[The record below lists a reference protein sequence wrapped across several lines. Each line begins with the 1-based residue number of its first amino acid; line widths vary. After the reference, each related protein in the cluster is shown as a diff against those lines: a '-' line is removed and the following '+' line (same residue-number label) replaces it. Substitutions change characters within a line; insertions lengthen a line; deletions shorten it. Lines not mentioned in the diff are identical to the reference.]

1 MYFVPR
7 LFVQT
12 VVLLVGAY
20 STVHIIHS
28 LSQSIYSKQTSKAME
43 SNSVNEGG
51 FDLDAIPTSEGDVVY
66 ELGGGATITPLA
78 SIPAN
83 ANLNDNDNINDNSN
97 DNSNDTRDPIATS
110 EECKQKGNE
119 CFKKGAY
126 LDAIDFYTDA
136 IEACPGLKGEDLLNL
151 QARHEEQERE
161 RANQRYQRDSD
172 RKVTNRNFKRSNQTN
187 NGNDSNDGNDDQDQS
202 KSKDEDDLAPKE
214 FTPPSHPY
222 GKYLA
227 IYNSNKAAS
236 LIHLGRFSE
245 AMTCCNIAVL
255 ADPTYPKAY
264 IRRMTCHEQTEEI
277 DLALRDAKKAL
288 SLSSSLSS
296 QNRDVQ
302 THVKRLEKKEAE
314 RMEKLKEE
322 TMGKLKDL
330 GNSILGNF
338 GMSLDNF
345 KAEKD
350 PNTGSYSIRM
360 G

>member
-1 MYFVPR
+1 
-7 LFVQT
+7 
-12 VVLLVGAY
+12 
-20 STVHIIHS
+20 
-28 LSQSIYSKQTSKAME
+28 ME
-43 SNSVNEGG
+43 SNSVNNEEG
-51 FDLDAIPTSEGDVVY
+51 FDLDAIPASEPEGDVVY
-66 ELGGGATITPLA
+66 ELGCGATILTPPHDRPLTEEG
-78 SIPAN
+78 PAN
-83 ANLNDNDNINDNSN
+83 ANANDNENDNDNG
-97 DNSNDTRDPIATS
+97 THDPIAAS

-119 CFKKGAY
+119 CFKQGAY

-136 IEACPGLKGEDLLNL
+136 IEACPGIKGEDLLNL

-161 RANQRYQRDSD
+161 KANQRYQRDSD
-172 RKVTNRNFKRSNQTN
+172 RRLTNRNFKRNNQTN
-187 NGNDSNDGNDDQDQS
+187 NDNDNDNDGNDGNDNGNDNGNNDHEQS
-202 KSKDEDDLAPKE
+202 KSKDEDDTLAPKE

-222 GKYLA
+222 GKYMA

-245 AMTCCNIAVL
+245 AMTSCNIAVL

-288 SLSSSLSS
+288 ELSLK
-296 QNRDVQ
+296 NRDIQ
-302 THVKRLEKKEAE
+302 MHVKRLEKKEAE

-350 PNTGSYSIRM
+350 PNTGSYSVRM